1 MIKQAIITGHS
12 SGLGEALAA
21 ALLAQGAQVCGIARR
36 GNAALA
42 AQYGGQLQQIALDLS
57 DSAALQQW
65 LESAAFAQ
73 FCQGQELWLFNCAG
87 TQEPARL
94 LGRQG
99 AAAIAQAVALNVSA
113 PLMLADAAAALAQ
126 RLRIVHI
133 SSGAAHKSYAGWSV
147 YGACKAALD
156 HHARNIA
163 AEAQPHIQAVSIAPG
178 VIDTAMQ
185 AEIRAN
191 TDFPIRQ
198 RFLDLQQDGALQSA
212 PSTAAALLTYCESAA
227 FGQEAVVD
235 IRHLVE

>member
-36 GNAALA
+36 SNAALA

-65 LESAAFAQ
+65 LGSTAFAQ

-113 PLMLADAAAALAQ
+113 PLMLADAAAALAAVPHIKAMPAGRSMAPAKP
-126 RLRIVHI
+126 RLTIMPAI
-133 SSGAAHKSYAGWSV
+133 SSPKRSRIFRRSAS
-147 YGACKAALD
+147 L
-156 HHARNIA
+156 
-163 AEAQPHIQAVSIAPG
+163 
-178 VIDTAMQ
+178 
-185 AEIRAN
+185 RA
-191 TDFPIRQ
+191 
-198 RFLDLQQDGALQSA
+198 
-212 PSTAAALLTYCESAA
+212 
-227 FGQEAVVD
+227 
-235 IRHLVE
+235 